1 MHAEAGG
8 QVGREGCGRRSWHY
22 VQPVGLLLFSAL
34 HHCRLC
40 ILYETE
46 SKAQSAPQDQT
57 QAGTNASPIYGV
69 KVPTGYRDWHL
80 ISVER
85 LMEAGGKLKQFR
97 AELSNDIATDALP
110 EGALPLPDGSII
122 AALYWNQAFSDADNK
137 VLAEGFRG
145 AGLMLRPVAGIC
157 RLHERGAQQGAL
169 HKTCFSCHEPAKITT
184 LSLLAT
190 HQSPRRRANTAH
202 ASRRQRSKKVKG
214 RSDVQWCQMIG
225 ESSCRPIPMKG
236 RQQRFW

>member
-1 MHAEAGG
+1 MHEEEGWH
-8 QVGREGCGRRSWHY
+8 VGREGCGRRSWY
-22 VQPVGLLLFSAL
+22 YGRPVGLLLFSAL

-85 LMEAGGKLKQFR
+85 LMGAGAKLKQLR
-97 AELSNDIATDALP
+97 AELSNNIATDAFP
-110 EGALPLPDGSII
+110 EGTLPFPDGSII
-122 AALYWNQAFSDADNK
+122 AALYWNEVCSDADNK

-145 AGLMLRPVAGIC
+145 AGLMVRPVAGIC
-157 RLHERGAQQGAL
+157 RLHERRAQQERFIRRTFPATSLRRLPLCLYSLRTKAL
-169 HKTCFSCHEPAKITT
+169 KGERILRT
-184 LSLLAT
+184 L
-190 HQSPRRRANTAH
+190 RAG
-202 ASRRQRSKKVKG
+202 SV
-214 RSDVQWCQMIG
+214 
-225 ESSCRPIPMKG
+225 
-236 RQQRFW
+236 